1 MKKSILVTISALSL
15 TAVVAHAGK
24 GPPATEE
31 ERAARMERMQQHL
44 ELSDE
49 QVAEMRRIREEGG
62 GRDEVR
68 AVLTDEQR
76 DKFDQM
82 RERHRKQK
90 HGRTGE

>member
-1 MKKSILVTISALSL
+1 MIKKLLAGSVLALLVINSSY
-15 TAVVAHAGK
+15 AGK

-62 GRDEVR
+62 GREEVR
-68 AVLTDEQR
+68 ALMTDEQR